1 MRGHAHLSGC
11 APQAGA
17 KLKWC
22 GGARGRHGACRSGDP
37 RVSVHASAVIAPG
50 AQVPES
56 CTVGPFCTI
65 GPEVV
70 LGENCTLVSHV
81 VLDGRTRIGARNR
94 FYPFCSVGV
103 APQDLK
109 YRGEPTETI
118 LGDDNTIRESVTIS
132 RGTAGGGG
140 VTRIGSN
147 CLIMTCAHVGHDSQI
162 GSHCILANAVTL
174 AGHVIIEDYVTLSAF
189 CPVHQHC
196 TIGRY
201 AFIGGGT
208 IVTQDVLPFSL
219 TSARREN
226 KAFGINKIGLERRGF
241 APERLKT
248 LQKAFRLLLSAK
260 LNTAQALEKLR
271 ELDGEDVT
279 ELAAF
284 VERSQRGVIK

>member
-1 MRGHAHLSGC
+1 
-11 APQAGA
+11 
-17 KLKWC
+17 
-22 GGARGRHGACRSGDP
+22 
-37 RVSVHASAVIAPG
+37 VNVHASAVIARG
-50 AQVPES
+50 AQIPAS

-70 LGENCTLVSHV
+70 LGENCTLISHV
-81 VLDGRTRIGARNR
+81 VLDGRTRIGARNV
-94 FYPFCSVGV
+94 FYPFSSVGV

-118 LGDDNTIRESVTIS
+118 LGDDNTIRENVTVS

-147 CLIMTCAHVGHDSQI
+147 CLLMTCVHVGHDSQI
-162 GSHCILANAVTL
+162 GSHCILANAATL
-174 AGHVIIEDYVTLSAF
+174 AGHVIIEDYVTLGAF

-196 TIGRY
+196 VIGRY

-226 KAFGINKIGLERRGF
+226 RAFGINKIGLERRGF
-241 APERLKT
+241 LPERLKT
-248 LQKAFRLLLSAK
+248 LQRAFRLLLASK
-260 LNTAQALEKLR
+260 LNTAQAIEKMSELEGDDIA
-271 ELDGEDVT
+271 ELI
-279 ELAAF
+279 AF

>member
-1 MRGHAHLSGC
+1 M
-11 APQAGA
+11 
-17 KLKWC
+17 
-22 GGARGRHGACRSGDP
+22 
-37 RVSVHASAVIAPG
+37 SVHASALIAPG
-50 AQVPES
+50 AQVHPS
-56 CTVGPFCTI
+56 CTIGPFCTI

-70 LGENCTLVSHV
+70 LGEDCTLISHV
-81 VLDGRTRIGARNR
+81 VLDGRTRIGARNV

-109 YRGEPTETI
+109 YSGEPTETI

-132 RGTAGGGG
+132 RGTVGGGG
-140 VTRIGSN
+140 LTRIGSH
-147 CLIMTCAHVGHDSQI
+147 CLLMTCAHVGHDSQI
-162 GSHCILANAVTL
+162 GNHCILANAATL
-174 AGHVIIEDYVTLSAF
+174 AGHVTIEDYVTLGAF

-196 TIGRY
+196 IIGRY

-241 APERLKT
+241 AQERLKT
-248 LQKAFRLLLSAK
+248 LQRAFRLLLASK

-271 ELDGEDVT
+271 VMEGDDIAELI
-279 ELAAF
+279 AF
-284 VERSQRGVIK
+284 LERSERGVIK